1 VIDRPF
7 YLVEK
12 RGSLSQK
19 RPLFREVNERIRQVN
34 VPLGPE
40 SRSNEILLCE
50 CGRSDCSVRL
60 EVPAE
65 VYDVVRSEGHRYLV
79 APGHEEPEREE
90 VVAGAPSYLVVAMRP
105 EPA

>member
-1 VIDRPF
+1 LI
-7 YLVEK
+7 
-12 RGSLSQK
+12 QK
-19 RPLFREVNERIRQVN
+19 RPLFREVNERIRQVSFSF
-34 VPLGPE
+34 GPE

-50 CGRSDCSVRL
+50 CSRPDCDARV
-60 EVPAE
+60 EVPAD

-79 APGHEEPEREE
+79 APGHEAPEAEE